1 MTGGVA
7 GPNGPYFNPDAA
19 AASAAATQRAAELSA
34 QNRNGTSPASDGP
47 WTQYQSAPP
56 PASSAADGPWT
67 QYGSGGDQTAAP
79 HGGTLGYAYAPPET
93 KPPAAAPKSYDTGNP
108 MGDQGGTGGGDLP
121 PGTPLTPLTPPIS
134 YGGAPVDWA
143 GLGLTSKPPTQP
155 TPATGTPDK
164 NDPTQ
169 YNLGIDSL
177 FPGADSFNN
186 IVHAAY
192 EGGANA
198 PDASD
203 WAPGKTPLGNPGWEL
218 GKYIVNPLLAA
229 GAGAY
234 RGLEQA
240 LYEAGSVINPAAG
253 RDLAGLLEAFP
264 GGFHDFGLPPADPAY
279 TAARRSVS
287 EVKAAADAVPRN
299 QFMYSDPPQPPQM
312 SPGQV
317 RSAIPPEVT
326 PQVETPPQQIA
337 PPQPG
342 APTHMYQGPDA
353 VYPVTPTGPEQV
365 FPDGRVYAEVHEPGQ
380 PPTWVPKDRVLP
392 QQTNGVPV
400 RQEPPPVPQPEPD
413 VPQPPLPTIPPA
425 PRNAL
430 APDFVGPE
438 APQPVNALA
447 PQAPQPPAPTQPVA
461 PAATPRTAAEA
472 KQVASQYYT
481 AADKAGGT
489 LTPQFTNRFIDS
501 VAGTAPQT
509 EAGAAVAGVNP
520 ITALVDRLQ
529 TLRDK
534 PMTLAAAQEVDEG
547 LGNLIDGEYGIKGL
561 SKDGYKLQ
569 DIQHSL
575 RDQIANAGEGDT
587 TGGTAGFAALGP
599 ARKAWSQAMKMGDL
613 ERIQVRAALT
623 DNEATSVKTQVRN
636 IISNPV
642 KARGYTPAE
651 LSALKTAANRGA
663 VGSVMHVFGS
673 RLVPLAVGAAGL
685 EHGFMGAVLGGG
697 LSHVGTGFARDLAGH
712 IQQSRLNRAIGVVG
726 RGVPPP
732 P

>member
-1 MTGGVA
+1 MIQA
-7 GPNGPYFNPDAA
+7 QLPD
-19 AASAAATQRAAELSA
+19 
-34 QNRNGTSPASDGP
+34 GTALQFPDG
-47 WTQYQSAPP
+47 TADAVIDQAVSEHVKTAPP
-56 PASSAADGPWT
+56 QDG
-67 QYGSGGDQTAAP
+67 AF
-79 HGGTLGYAYAPPET
+79 GYA
-93 KPPAAAPKSYDTGNP
+93 AAAPKQKPPPAADIADPRQYN
-108 MGDQGGTGGGDLP
+108 QGIDSSFPAPAFLSAPTDASRPSSGIWTPFQP
-121 PGTPLTPLTPPIS
+121 PTPSSSSAPYSAQFLTPEPGA
-134 YGGAPVDWA
+134 GGRVA
-143 GLGLTSKPPTQP
+143 GAAREGF
-155 TPATGTPDK
+155 TGTPD
-164 NDPTQ
+164 
-169 YNLGIDSL
+169 
-177 FPGADSFNN
+177 
-186 IVHAAY
+186 
-192 EGGANA
+192 
-198 PDASD
+198 ASI
-203 WAPGKTPLGNPGWEL
+203 WAPGGLEL
-218 GKYIVNPLLAA
+218 GKYIVNPLLSLGLGVP
-229 GAGAY
+229 GALF
-234 RGLEQA
+234 RGGQQTIQET
-240 LYEAGSVINPAAG
+240 VNPLSPSLA
-253 RDLAGLLEAFP
+253 RDLAAFPEAFP
-264 GGFHDFGLPPADPAY
+264 TGDTGNYGVAPGDPAFMAEKNALGPDY
-279 TAARRSVS
+279 VAGNQRQFH
-287 EVKAAADAVPRN
+287 RN
-299 QFMYSDPPQPPQM
+299 QFAPGEGPPPPQL
-312 SPGQV
+312 SPAEV
-317 RSAIPPEVT
+317 RAAIPPDAT
-326 PQVETPPQQIA
+326 APQQAA
-337 PPQPG
+337 PPQAG

-353 VYPVTPTGPEQV
+353 VYPVTPTGQEQV

-380 PPTWVPKDRVLP
+380 PPTWVPKDRLMP
-392 QQTNGVPV
+392 NQGEGAPV
-400 RQEPPPVPQPEPD
+400 RQEPPPPPPPPEPD
-413 VPQPPLPTIPPA
+413 IAQPPVPTIPPA

-438 APQPVNALA
+438 APQPVNASA
-447 PQAPQPPAPTQPVA
+447 PQTPQPPAPTQPVA
-461 PAATPRTAAEA
+461 PVATPRTAAEA

-501 VAGTAPQT
+501 VADAAPQT